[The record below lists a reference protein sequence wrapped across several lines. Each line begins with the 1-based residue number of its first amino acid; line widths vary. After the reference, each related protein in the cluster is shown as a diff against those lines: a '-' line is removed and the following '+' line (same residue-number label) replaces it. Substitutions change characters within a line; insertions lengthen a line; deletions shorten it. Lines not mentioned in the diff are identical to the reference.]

1 MRKRFLV
8 LLTVTLTAALLGPMA
23 TAAVKPGTT
32 CKKAGQTSTSSGIK
46 YTCVKSGKKLVWN
59 KGVTV
64 KVAVKPELNPVIS
77 NANPRIKNKVGTEYF
92 FRSRPMFSIVKIL
105 II

>member
-1 MRKRFLV
+1 MGFKIYQGRSNCVESFIKGILDTGSTPVNSTKKEINAVIRIKKE
-8 LLTVTLTAALLGPMA
+8 AALK
-23 TAAVKPGTT
+23 VKL
-32 CKKAGQTSTSSGIK
+32 CS
-46 YTCVKSGKKLVWN
+46 
-59 KGVTV
+59 
-64 KVAVKPELNPVIS
+64 ELNPVIS